1 MARKRAKVT
10 RSIVST
16 NQLGIH
22 LKNQQDATR
31 TNRFDLLSRDM
42 NVDTQPST
50 SSANASNIKP
60 IKPPPVVIDC
70 SSADFKKVLDHIGPN
85 GYFFR
90 RTSMG
95 TKVFSDNMEKYLS
108 LLKGLKSTEFRY
120 YTHKI
125 PDSST
130 YKMLLKGLHKVP
142 TDLIKDELEINH
154 GVKCLDIREVVT
166 ERTNASDALYLLTF
180 NRMEVNKKVLHNIKY
195 ILRVSIFWKNQ
206 RTAPNKGPTQCRK
219 CGLYG
224 HGTDNCYRQKVC
236 FLCSSITHDTDFCP
250 MNNTSGGK
258 IYKCFNCVSKGYTE
272 FKHRAD
278 DPNCPCRAN
287 YIEARLKA
295 TQKNSERI
303 QRGNGGNQTTIT
315 SDQQYFNVPKPNG
328 NQTIPN
334 YKNATY
340 ANQLKSKADLFSMDE
355 LFAIFRNATVEL
367 KKCSTKLDQLN
378 IIVSLL
384 KYAI

>member
-1 MARKRAKVT
+1 MGRKRSKVT
-10 RSIVST
+10 KSIVST

-22 LKNQQDATR
+22 LKNQQDSTR
-31 TNRFDLLSRDM
+31 TNRFDVLSKDM
-42 NVDTQPST
+42 NVDMQPST
-50 SSANASNIKP
+50 SRVSANTSKP

-70 SSADFKKVLDHIGPN
+70 SSADFKNVLDHIGSN

-95 TKVFSDNMEKYLS
+95 TKVFSDNMEKYTS

-120 YTHKI
+120 FTHKI
-125 PDSST
+125 SDSST

-142 TDLIKDELEINH
+142 TELIKDELETNH
-154 GVKCLDIREVVT
+154 GVKCLDIREVIT
-166 ERTNASDALYLLTF
+166 ERTTASDALYLLTF

-206 RTAPNKGPTQCRK
+206 RTAPDKGPTQCRK

-224 HGTDNCYRQKVC
+224 HGTENCYRQKIC
-236 FLCSSITHDTDFCP
+236 FLCSSITHDSDYCP

-278 DPNCPCRAN
+278 DLSCPCRAN

-295 TQKNSERI
+295 TQKNTAI
-303 QRGNGGNQTTIT
+303 QRANSGLQPVIT
-315 SDQQYFNVPKPNG
+315 SGQQFSNVPNPNG

-334 YKNATY
+334 SNNATY
-340 ANQLKSKADLFSMDE
+340 ANQLKPNADLFSMDE